1 MTPISD
7 TCGDLQ
13 AEGCGWGGVGWGGGC
28 SQASLVEAAH
38 ARHIVAVGR
47 SSGGTACYNI
57 ALLVSWLSQ

>member
-1 MTPISD
+1 MTSK
-7 TCGDLQ
+7 LK
-13 AEGCGWGGVGWGGGC
+13 AVGGVGWGGGC
-28 SQASLVEAAH
+28 SQASLVEAAR